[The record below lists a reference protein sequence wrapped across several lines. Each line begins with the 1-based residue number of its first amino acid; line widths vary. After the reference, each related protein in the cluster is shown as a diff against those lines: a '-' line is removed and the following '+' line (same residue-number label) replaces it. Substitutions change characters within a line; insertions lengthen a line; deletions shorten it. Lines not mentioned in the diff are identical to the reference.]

1 MKIDNSIATPPSTLY
16 NLLTQL
22 SFLLDN
28 RYIQLRLDTRYR
40 DVRRSDA
47 RVFIQ
52 VARRARGETEIA
64 QEMNVTRQA
73 VQASVK
79 RLKDFGLVEIV
90 PMPNNGRNKIVQLTQ
105 DGIAASAF
113 ASDLIRQVEAE
124 CAAIIGAEEL
134 ERLRGLLMHLVT
146 GYKSKHYV
154 KLPVRGPD
162 AEGDESGSH
171 FGT

>member
-1 MKIDNSIATPPSTLY
+1 MIDNTISPPPSTLY
-16 NLLTQL
+16 NLLAQL

-28 RYIQLRLDTRYR
+28 RYLQLRLDTRYR
-40 DVRRSDA
+40 DIRRSDA
-47 RVFIQ
+47 RVFVQ

-90 PMPNNGRNKIVQLTQ
+90 PMPNNGRNKIVQLTEE
-105 DGIAASAF
+105 GIGASAF

-124 CAAIIGAEEL
+124 CAAIVGAEEF

-146 GYKSKHYV
+146 GYKAKHYV
-154 KLPVRGPD
+154 RLPVRGSNGG
-162 AEGDESGSH
+162 EDESDRH
-171 FGT
+171 VAA